1 MGHLEKE
8 VARRKSQSRLTSGG
22 LSFCWVSFFF
32 FSFGGGQECLFY

>member
-8 VARRKSQSRLTSGG
+8 VAMRKSQSRLISGG

-32 FSFGGGQECLFY
+32 SFEGGQECLFY